1 MIRYSI
7 ISPLSGKLIHEHL
20 WDRRTEPLSVRWGR
34 RSHEER
40 IEAKHTSSLPSFGA
54 LRRDNT
60 PTAACLTMLSC
71 VLALERAWSLSG
83 LQKSRSDRTSQ
94 PPEPPLRCAWASFY
108 TLKGS
113 PTGGNAEEGKN
124 VKSEVVDTVACTV
137 HPT

>member
-1 MIRYSI
+1 MNTYGTGGP
-7 ISPLSGKLIHEHL
+7 SPFRFGG
-20 WDRRTEPLSVRWGR
+20 GR

-60 PTAACLTMLSC
+60 PTAACLVVLSG
-71 VLALERAWSLSG
+71 VLALERESVMFSG
-83 LQKSRSDRTSQ
+83 LRMNRSKLSET
-94 PPEPPLRCAWASFY
+94 PLRCAWASFY
-108 TLKGS
+108 MLKGS
-113 PTGGNAEEGKN
+113 LTGGNAEEGKN